1 MQDKLLDIAD
11 GTFKGDH
18 HTKKEFQMPN
28 KFHCGII
35 DQVRLLINLYIIIHI
50 TWSEAYIYSYQIQ
63 ASFQKNYLP
72 LQYKDINYI

>member
-28 KFHCGII
+28 
-35 DQVRLLINLYIIIHI
+35 L
-50 TWSEAYIYSYQIQ
+50 E
-63 ASFQKNYLP
+63 
-72 LQYKDINYI
+72 